1 MDMYQK
7 RKMRQEKKNN
17 DNQESF
23 SKVSISWYPGHMAKT
38 KRLIK
43 ENINLIDIIYEVIDS
58 RIPYSSKIKDIDES
72 IGNKP
77 KILIMTK
84 YDLCDL
90 EETNK
95 FIKDYENKGYNVI
108 PVDLVNNK
116 NIDKIIIKTKEILKP
131 LDDKRK
137 EKGLKKRSHR
147 ALIIGIP
154 NVGKSTLINRLVG
167 KKAAKT
173 GNMPGITKNLNW
185 IKLDNEEIALNLC
198 AMSAIK
204 EEILNLSDI
213 SIHILKKLDTYYKD
227 KLIERYK
234 INKVNYNDIVLTL
247 DEIGKNRGCITKGNQ
262 IDYDKVYSII
272 LKDIKEEKI
281 KGITFDRFNN

>member
-1 MDMYQK
+1 MQQK
-7 RKMRQEKKNN
+7 NVHW
-17 DNQESF
+17 F
-23 SKVSISWYPGHMAKT
+23 PGHMVKAMREIEDRIKVIDVVVEVVDARAPLSSKNPFLEKIT
-38 KRLIK
+38 NGKKRLI
-43 ENINLIDIIYEVIDS
+43 VF
-58 RIPYSSKIKDIDES
+58 
-72 IGNKP
+72 
-77 KILIMTK
+77 TK
-84 YDLCDL
+84 KDLCDL

-185 IKLDNEEIALNLC
+185 IRINNDLELLDSPGILWPKLDNEEIALNLC